1 MQISEAVDEIIDGF
15 EGDERL
21 DNIFRALE
29 VDYSP
34 KEAPLWKKVAAVL
47 MIGRL
52 GERIPAPVAEAI
64 DNAVVRYSEGKSPEG
79 LSDEALDASL
89 VAGLDLL

>member
-1 MQISEAVDEIIDGF
+1 MPISEAVDDFIDGL

-34 KEAPLWKKVAAVL
+34 KDAPLWKKVAAVL
-47 MIGRL
+47 MMGRL
-52 GERIPAPVAEAI
+52 GERLPADVVEAI
-64 DNAVVRYSEGKSPEG
+64 DRAVTRYSEGQSPEG
-79 LSDEALDASL
+79 MSDEALDASL
-89 VAGLDLL
+89 NAGLDLL